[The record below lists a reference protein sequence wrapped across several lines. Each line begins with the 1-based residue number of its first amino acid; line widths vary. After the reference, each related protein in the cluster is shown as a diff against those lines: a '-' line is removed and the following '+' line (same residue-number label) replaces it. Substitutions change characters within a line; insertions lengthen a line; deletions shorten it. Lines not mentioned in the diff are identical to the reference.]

1 MYRVGQ
7 AELDAIARVL
17 WSGKLF
23 RYQGEGQGHCVRFE
37 RRWARRLGV
46 PHCTMTASGSSALT
60 AALAGLGIGP
70 GDEVIVP
77 AHTYMAT
84 ALSVLAVGAV
94 PVIVDIDESVLLDP
108 AAADAAAGP
117 RTRAVIP
124 VHMWGRVCDMDAIGA
139 VAKRHNLIVVEDACQ
154 AVGGSF
160 RGRAAGTIG
169 AAGAYSFNY
178 FKNLSCGEG
187 GAVVTTDAVVAQRAR
202 CMADACGFFWGGK
215 EADVQPFAASGNR
228 ASEIEGAMINAQLDR
243 LDGILADLRRN
254 HDALAEAVKGA
265 GLRVAPSNDPAGDCG
280 AKVMVQ
286 FDTPEEA
293 AGFVERARA
302 AGLSA
307 DVTAT
312 TRRHT
317 YTDWDPVLNQR
328 GAHHP
333 ALDPFKLQ
341 ENAECRKDYRPDMC
355 QRSLDIL
362 HRTVMVTVDPDE
374 AAEHLR
380 AIATDEL
387 LHARPTA

>member
-7 AELDAIARVL
+7 EELDAIARVL

-23 RYQGEGQGHCVRFE
+23 RYQGEGEGHCVRFE
-37 RRWARRLGV
+37 QRWAEYLGI

-60 AALAGLGIGP
+60 AALAGVGLGP

-84 ALSVLAVGAV
+84 ALSVLAVGAI
-94 PVIVDIDESVLLDP
+94 PVIADIDESILLDP
-108 AAADAAAGP
+108 AAVDAAVGP

-124 VHMWGRVCDMDAIGA
+124 VHMWGRVCDMDAISAIATKHG
-139 VAKRHNLIVVEDACQ
+139 LIVVEDSCQ
-154 AVGGSF
+154 AVGGSYH
-160 RGRAAGTIG
+160 GKPAGTIG

-187 GAVVTTDAVVAQRAR
+187 GAVVTADAVVAQRAR

-228 ASEIEGAMINAQLDR
+228 ASEIEGAMMNAQLDR
-243 LDGILADLRRN
+243 LDAILADLRRN
-254 HDALAEAVKGA
+254 HDALAEGFKGA
-265 GLRVAPSNDPAGDCG
+265 GLRIAPSNDPAGDCG

-293 AGFVERARA
+293 ADFAKHA
-302 AGLSA
+302 TSAGLGA
-307 DVTAT
+307 DVTST

-317 YTDWDPVLNQR
+317 YTDWDPVLNKR

-333 ALDPFKLQ
+333 ALDPFKLK
-341 ENAECRKDYRPDMC
+341 ENADCRKDYTPAMC

-362 HRTVMVTVDPDE
+362 NRTVMVTVDPDAE
-374 AAEHLR
+374 AGHLA
-380 AIATDEL
+380 AIA
-387 LHARPTA
+387 PSTAKA

>member
-1 MYRVGQ
+1 VEGVAMRVLVTGHDGYIGTVLVPMLQ
-7 AELDAIARVL
+7 QRGHEVVGVDSMLFEGCVFGERRSRPDAELRLD
-17 WSGKLF
+17 
-23 RYQGEGQGHCVRFE
+23 VR
-37 RRWARRLGV
+37 
-46 PHCTMTASGSSALT
+46 
-60 AALAGLGIGP
+60 
-70 GDEVIVP
+70 
-77 AHTYMAT
+77 
-84 ALSVLAVGAV
+84 
-94 PVIVDIDESVLLDP
+94 
-108 AAADAAAGP
+108 
-117 RTRAVIP
+117 
-124 VHMWGRVCDMDAIGA
+124 
-139 VAKRHNLIVVEDACQ
+139 
-154 AVGGSF
+154 
-160 RGRAAGTIG
+160 
-169 AAGAYSFNY
+169 
-178 FKNLSCGEG
+178 
-187 GAVVTTDAVVAQRAR
+187 
-202 CMADACGFFWGGK
+202 
-215 EADVQPFAASGNR
+215 DVQP
-228 ASEIEGAMINAQLDR
+228 EHLEGVDSVIH
-243 LDGILADLRRN
+243 LA
-254 HDALAEAVKGA
+254 GM
-265 GLRVAPSNDPAGDCG
+265 SNDPAGDCG

-362 HRTVMVTVDPDE
+362 NRTVMVTVDPDQ

-387 LHARPTA
+387 LHARTTA